1 MKPVI
6 EQLSTNTEFG
16 TEFAVSHDFW
26 TKISEA
32 VDVLQIPYL
41 ATKQMQRNG
50 YGLADFYISWL
61 RMKRGLSRINNGEL
75 NLARQLDKALEEREN
90 LLLETPTMM
99 LAMYLH
105 PRVKNRL
112 NNIQKECATIAAE
125 KLHIRLTNVGNQSG
139 ANVSANDTLDELNAE
154 VSGGY
159 SNADNNTN
167 AAGSNITL
175 GQFRESI
182 IKYDA
187 VRPTD
192 IKSNVFGFWK
202 ERKQKSKATRYDR
215 KLKKM
220 WKWIVHKLSASII
233 GVDLMDGL
241 IGRYHIKAKS
251 RDPMMRLFYHF
262 VDMAATNAYILYR
275 RINAESLINVSS
287 DENRLL
293 KLPEFREEIAAGLV
307 AMREKRPV
315 GRPSASAPPKQT
327 PTGTS
332 ATHRVQHLVDDLRY
346 DDYDHFPKWMA
357 KGGRRICKLCK
368 VSQTQCYCNK
378 CKLHL
383 CCSNNKNCFLE
394 YHKSELE

>member
-202 ERKQKSKATRYDR
+202 ERKQEFPMIYNLACV
-215 KLKKM
+215 
-220 WKWIVHKLSASII
+220 VHAVNAGQCEVERNFSAFSS
-233 GVDLMDGL
+233 VRD
-241 IGRYHIKAKS
+241 S
-251 RDPMMRLFYHF
+251 RR
-262 VDMAATNAYILYR
+262 
-275 RINAESLINVSS
+275 
-287 DENRLL
+287 
-293 KLPEFREEIAAGLV
+293 
-307 AMREKRPV
+307 
-315 GRPSASAPPKQT
+315 
-327 PTGTS
+327 
-332 ATHRVQHLVDDLRY
+332 
-346 DDYDHFPKWMA
+346 
-357 KGGRRICKLCK
+357 CKLLPK
-368 VSQTQCYCNK
+368 NM
-378 CKLHL
+378 
-383 CCSNNKNCFLE
+383 SNILMIRLNQDVYNEWKSNQISKIS
-394 YHKSELE
+394 HKRGSNSFE